1 MVCTD
6 LITQIM
12 MRVLPL
18 PANKSHLL
26 KDYLPDS
33 EYTVRNSIK
42 KNDRLVST
50 NTNTRLR
57 RHFVHIKKVRP
68 ALKSDEARST
78 PVHGAI
84 GSRDQ

>member
-18 PANKSHLL
+18 PPNKSHLL

-42 KNDRLVST
+42 KKVRLVST

-57 RHFVHIKKVRP
+57 RHFVNTKKVRP
-68 ALKSDEARST
+68 AFKSDEAQT
-78 PVHGAI
+78 YTC
-84 GSRDQ
+84 SRCYRIT

>member
-33 EYTVRNSIK
+33 EYIVRNSIK
-42 KNDRLVST
+42 KM
-50 NTNTRLR
+50 
-57 RHFVHIKKVRP
+57 I
-68 ALKSDEARST
+68 A
-78 PVHGAI
+78 
-84 GSRDQ
+84 

>member
-18 PANKSHLL
+18 PSNKSHLL

-42 KNDRLVST
+42 KIIVHKYKHQVKEA
-50 NTNTRLR
+50 LR
-57 RHFVHIKKVRP
+57 
-68 ALKSDEARST
+68 T
-78 PVHGAI
+78 Y
-84 GSRDQ
+84 

>member
-6 LITQIM
+6 LITQVM

-18 PANKSHLL
+18 PPHKSHLL

-42 KNDRLVST
+42 KM
-50 NTNTRLR
+50 
-57 RHFVHIKKVRP
+57 I
-68 ALKSDEARST
+68 A
-78 PVHGAI
+78 
-84 GSRDQ
+84 

>member
-6 LITQIM
+6 LITQIV

-18 PANKSHLL
+18 PPNKCHLL

-42 KNDRLVST
+42 KKWSPGVHKYKHQVKEA
-50 NTNTRLR
+50 LR
-57 RHFVHIKKVRP
+57 
-68 ALKSDEARST
+68 T
-78 PVHGAI
+78 Y
-84 GSRDQ
+84 